1 MLTKYAAVLVDN
13 TGAQIPARMCG
24 MICFIMISMTPL
36 GSKATFRL
44 VFGLVL
50 VNIAI

>member
-1 MLTKYAAVLVDN
+1 MLTNYTAVLVDI
-13 TGAQIPARMCG
+13 TGAQIPVNMCG
-24 MICFIMISMTPL
+24 MICSIMISMTLL

-50 VNIAI
+50 ANIAL